1 MNATLATESDCNSCL
16 DNDFNCPVY
25 WASEEECSI
34 CHNSYYAGWQFD
46 EDAKN
51 VKQILDRITHYVP
64 GYRKQGIDIE
74 GFVFCQGAWDSGN
87 FAHSSKYRENIK
99 RYIEALDKEYEEFS
113 GEKKVVIGTIGFNG
127 YNGFNSMQEEVF
139 QAQMSV
145 DGSLESEFEGKVKV
159 VDSRP
164 FWVDKELSPIDN
176 AAHYN
181 NNANF
186 YMGLGEALGEA
197 MIELLPDRVQNLD
210 APTTSPS
217 TSFMPSISLSPSVSP
232 SHSFTPT
239 MKPSLEAT
247 TIAESCHDSP
257 LRMKVFIESEGK
269 EKMKSCSWAGR
280 VVEKVT
286 ERCNLPGV
294 STHCPISCGTTCN
307 DVDSEAR
314 FKIEKPDGKKIN
326 RYCTFVAKNPSVRC
340 TFDGVT
346 DTCRET
352 CH

>member
-1 MNATLATESDCNSCL
+1 
-16 DNDFNCPVY
+16 
-25 WASEEECSI
+25 
-34 CHNSYYAGWQFD
+34 
-46 EDAKN
+46 
-51 VKQILDRITHYVP
+51 
-64 GYRKQGIDIE
+64 
-74 GFVFCQGAWDSGN
+74 
-87 FAHSSKYRENIK
+87 
-99 RYIEALDKEYEEFS
+99 
-113 GEKKVVIGTIGFNG
+113 
-127 YNGFNSMQEEVF
+127 MQEEVF

-210 APTTSPS
+210 APTSSPTISVMPSMSTFPSGSPS
-217 TSFMPSISLSPSVSP
+217 NSFHP
-232 SHSFTPT
+232 TT
-239 MKPSLEAT
+239 MKTASLEP
-247 TIAESCHDSP
+247 TIVKSCHDSP
-257 LRMKVFIESEGK
+257 LRMKVYIESEGE

-280 VVEKVT
+280 VVEKVA

-294 STHCPISCGTTCN
+294 STHCPISCGTTCKY
-307 DVDSEAR
+307 VDSEAR
-314 FKIEKPDGKKIN
+314 FKVQKPDGKMIN
-326 RYCTFVAKNPSVRC
+326 RYCSFIAKNSSERC
-340 TFDGVT
+340 TFEGVT

-352 CH
+352 CK